1 MKHED
6 IELLPQPTDGDV
18 SCKEIN
24 YDQCMYK
31 VCMYLCSCY
40 HACFVIVSLCYL
52 ITIGTRKSHAE
63 LIWLC
68 GTLDNEQ

>member
-6 IELLPQPTDGDV
+6 IELLPQPIDGDV

-24 YDQCMYK
+24 YDQCMYQ
-31 VCMYLCSCY
+31 VCMFKISCL
-40 HACFVIVSLCYL
+40 FDLVTMMLL
-52 ITIGTRKSHAE
+52 IGTRKSHAE